1 MTNAKPFQDEWITV
15 SEKDPYAALGLS
27 LNAEDRRILKRYRQI
42 AKLLHPDVQVGNHAP
57 ISQASEQLIA
67 KVINPAYQRLKQEKS
82 RSEVLANMRFR
93 VRQLDRQGKLIPSF
107 ESAQQLLRIP
117 EAEVEVFYENTVNQ
131 LIAKQF
137 DSTDEFAAVLS
148 GLSQLNLAFLHR
160 KISNPIRPKRTGLV
174 AVDPASK
181 ATEAAPKPEAP
192 PSTEPPVINYAEKYG
207 MRARTYLSQRNYD
220 LAIQEL
226 REGLKITPNEIE
238 LHSMLGQ
245 AYLMKRSY
253 GMARVHLKRVLE
265 LNSNHS
271 VALKYS
277 QVLEKRVAEK
287 RKAETQ
293 ALLPDTKPTNAK
305 ANDAKAGKSKPAKST
320 PEKPWFKRILGK

>member
-1 MTNAKPFQDEWITV
+1 MTNAKTFQDEWITV

-42 AKLLHPDVQVGNHAP
+42 AKLLHPDVQAGSNTP
-57 ISQASEQLIA
+57 ITQASEQLIA

-93 VRQLDRQGKLIPSF
+93 VRQLDRQNKLTPSF

-137 DSTDEFAAVLS
+137 DSTDEFATVLS

-174 AVDPASK
+174 AVDQTPASETK
-181 ATEAAPKPEAP
+181 PKEPEP
-192 PSTEPPVINYAEKYG
+192 PEPPVINYAEKYAI
-207 MRARTYLSQRNYD
+207 RARTYLGQRNYD

-245 AYLMKRSY
+245 AYLMKKSY
-253 GMARVHLKRVLE
+253 GMARVYIKRVLE
-265 LNSNHS
+265 INPNHS
-271 VALKYS
+271 VALKYN
-277 QVLEKRVAEK
+277 QVLEKRIDEK
-287 RKAETQ
+287 RKADLQ
-293 ALLPDTKPTNAK
+293 ASQPEPKTTPDQ
-305 ANDAKAGKSKPAKST
+305 
-320 PEKPWFKRILGK
+320 PWFKRILGR